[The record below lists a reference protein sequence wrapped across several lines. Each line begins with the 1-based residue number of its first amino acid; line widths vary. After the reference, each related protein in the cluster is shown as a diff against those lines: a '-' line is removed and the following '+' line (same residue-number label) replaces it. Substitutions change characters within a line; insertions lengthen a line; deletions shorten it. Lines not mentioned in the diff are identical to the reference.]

1 MLDAEL
7 AAFLRSGVAVIVATR
22 DAALRPSIS
31 RGWGPLV
38 VADGAR
44 LVLCVEADRRGDLE
58 ATGELAATFSRPTTY
73 RSVQIKGAV
82 KVVAEPS
89 AADRERVAEHHAAF
103 TAETGQI
110 GLTPAQTRRLLFDE
124 LVTVTV
130 MATAVFDQTPGP
142 RAGTRL

>member
-1 MLDAEL
+1 MGCGH
-7 AAFLRSGVAVIVATR
+7 SGVAVIVATR
-22 DAALRPSIS
+22 DAALQPLIS

-58 ATGELAATFSRPTTY
+58 VTGELAATFSRPTTY

-89 AADRERVAEHHAAF
+89 AADHERVAEHHAAF
-103 TAETGQI
+103 TTETGRS
-110 GLTPAQTRRLLFDE
+110 A
-124 LVTVTV
+124 
-130 MATAVFDQTPGP
+130 
-142 RAGTRL
+142 